1 LSNTVSATNWGFGG
15 GLFVTGGSAF
25 PLTNCV
31 IADNQANDAS
41 GESGSGLWVEDATG
55 ALLHP
60 TLARNAPNEG
70 LTAADGSSVAITNA
84 IVVSHSVGIRALD
97 GVTVTVD
104 GVLWYG
110 NAAGNTAGVVQASH
124 AYTGAPGFAADGYHL
139 TAGSAAID
147 RGVAAGVAD
156 DMDGQPRAAP
166 PDLGA
171 DEYRP
176 AVVRV
181 PLYLPLVLRS
191 SPSTQAAPAHPAP
204 GVIAPGD
211 VTTVRRR

>member
-1 LSNTVSATNWGFGG
+1 MTRT
-15 GLFVTGGSAF
+15 T
-25 PLTNCV
+25 
-31 IADNQANDAS
+31 
-41 GESGSGLWVEDATG
+41 
-55 ALLHP
+55 LHP

-110 NAAGNTAGVVQASH
+110 NARGHTAGVVQVSH
-124 AYTGAPGFAADGYHL
+124 AYTAAPGFTADGHHL

-156 DMDGQPRAAP
+156 DIDGQPRDAQ

-176 AVVRV
+176 AVVRI
-181 PLYLPLVLRS
+181 PLYLPLVLK
-191 SPSTQAAPAHPAP
+191 
-204 GVIAPGD
+204 
-211 VTTVRRR
+211 